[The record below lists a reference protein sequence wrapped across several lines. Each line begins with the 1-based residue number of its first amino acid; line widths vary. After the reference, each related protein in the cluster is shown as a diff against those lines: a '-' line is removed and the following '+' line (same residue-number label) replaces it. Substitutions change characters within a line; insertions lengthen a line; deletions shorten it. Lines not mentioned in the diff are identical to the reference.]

1 MWVTPFFCAIL
12 TYIVFKIDDF
22 LNPHLADGVARH
34 SASLQRT
41 ENTPPSSEFM
51 RLEFGP
57 PSADYEAV

>member
-1 MWVTPFFCAIL
+1 MDVIL
-12 TYIVFKIDDF
+12 LLSALLTWILNGLPDV